1 MIRLDSNKIKVPLEA
16 FNHIDFSKAEQPVQT
31 VLKHQDNNL
40 ITDKTI
46 ITNIDNGYNYFEVNN
61 IKNEVIIGTSA
72 KLLKDGYSKGI
83 SINTFE
89 RFVDEINTPF
99 MSIEPDVLLDNAEF
113 LSIDVTDNLELS
125 NYNKA
130 VSSVIQIGNMNASY
144 TIKPYNNNSKI
155 GYQAKRN
162 VKSYKERQIGY
173 NKLKELDQHKNRSFN
188 HAYQIHKQFTPNTLR
203 VETNLTSL
211 KRIRNT
217 LKVINTKMSS
227 VLNSTA
233 TVNYSI
239 FERIMKSGR
248 QMDLFNSY
256 YDQMSWKKI
265 VEDKGYQGILHSAN
279 GSPAMVEKFIKLK
292 HPRSKGTGAYYQIK
306 KFKRWYANYIKHDVK
321 EVNKYVN
328 EIYQLLKAS

>member
-16 FNHIDFSKAEQPVQT
+16 FNYIDLSKAEQPVQT
-31 VLKHQDNNL
+31 VLKHLDSNK
-40 ITDKTI
+40 ITDKAI

-61 IKNEVIIGTSA
+61 IKNQVIIGTSA

-89 RFVDEINTPF
+89 RFVDEINRPF
-99 MSIEPDVLLDNAEF
+99 MSIEPDVLLENAEF
-113 LSIDVTDNLELS
+113 CSIDVTDNLELS

-130 VSSVIQIGNMNASY
+130 VSSVIQIGSMNLRY
-144 TIKPYNNNSKI
+144 TIKPYNNNGKI
-155 GYQAKRN
+155 GYEAKRN
-162 VKSYKERQIGY
+162 VESYKERQIGY
-173 NKLKELDQHKNRSFN
+173 NKLKELAKHKNRSFN

-211 KRIRNT
+211 KRIKDR

-227 VLNSTA
+227 VLNSKA

-239 FERIMKSGR
+239 FQRIMKSGR

-256 YDQMSWKKI
+256 YDQMSWKQI
-265 VEDKGYQGILHSAN
+265 VEVKGYQGILFSAN
-279 GSPAMVEKFIKLK
+279 GSPAKVEKFIKLK

-306 KFKRWYANYIKHDVK
+306 KFRCWYANYIKHDLK
-321 EVNKYVN
+321 MVNKYVN
-328 EIYQLLKAS
+328 EIYELLKAA